1 MVALCCYLMSNLP
14 ANHGIITM
22 LDNLIVKSGRVRV
35 RQRST
40 LKSSIAAL
48 VFSLPIFTGVLHAA
62 SLQEINTRG
71 FINTASEDDFRPFVF
86 VQDGKPTGFEHDM
99 LDELGKYAAFKVHRD
114 IIPWTGMLAAL
125 SAGKYDAAVTGTI
138 MTEDRL
144 KAYDFVTPI
153 ASATHYYVKRANDD
167 SIKSVADLNGKTVGV
182 QAGSAQL
189 ARLPELKAML
199 AQTGGALGKVV
210 EYPSTPEIYADLA
223 NGRLDYMINSIIGAQ
238 SVVKERSKI
247 FALGQPVSGPGF
259 HGWMVAKG
267 NTELL
272 NYLSGFIA
280 HLESNGRLAELQ
292 IKWFGQSFPDLPH
305 VPVTSVEQF
314 KALTQAK

>member
-1 MVALCCYLMSNLP
+1 MSNLP
-14 ANHGIITM
+14 TKLGVIAMI
-22 LDNLIVKSGRVRV
+22 DKYIVKPGYVCAS
-35 RQRST
+35 QRSI
-40 LKSSIAAL
+40 LKSTITAL

-62 SLQEINTRG
+62 TLQEINTRG

-182 QAGSAQL
+182 QA
-189 ARLPELKAML
+189 ELKAML

-247 FALGQPVSGPGF
+247 FAIGQPVSGPGF

-280 HLESNGRLAELQ
+280 NIQSNGRLAELQ
-292 IKWFGQSFPDLPH
+292 MKWFGQSFPDLPH